1 MQVHLVGTP
10 SPSPART
17 IPAAIRFRPHPLGW
31 VVVSHPTWIMGFVT
45 GFSIPFQ
52 LLGYCW
58 HPSRHGPDGYQWN
71 DLPWSFQ
78 ITHVYCY
85 FGIEP
90 PPRETLSYV
99 DGGSTRIV
107 RRILTLR
114 LLYHHHPLIH
124 RASEEWLRE
133 LWRRHEDIRVY
144 YRRRKWRRSWLVHW
158 HEITGNRQPRKSK
171 LEIVHWCLMVLHWES
186 MMRNV

>member
-1 MQVHLVGTP
+1 MQVHLVGMP
-10 SPSPART
+10 PPSPART

-52 LLGYCW
+52 FLGYCW
-58 HPSRHGPDGYQWN
+58 HPSRPCLDGYQWN
-71 DLPWSFQ
+71 DLLWSFR
-78 ITHVYCY
+78 IIHVPYCV
-85 FGIEP
+85 GIEP

-124 RASEEWLRE
+124 RASEERLRV
-133 LWRRHEDIRVY
+133 LWRHEDIY
-144 YRRRKWRRSWLVHW
+144 YRRRKRSRFWLVQW
-158 HEITGNRQPRKSK
+158 HRINRQPRKSK
-171 LEIVHWCLMVLHWES
+171 LEIVHWCLMVLHWEL